1 MNAASSAA
9 GSPGNSYLDEGQG
22 LGAWFSSFDHKKI
35 AMMFLAW
42 TLGAFLLGAI
52 FSTWLTLK
60 SVGGDQQDA
69 GVLFQI
75 ITYHRLVLVF
85 LFLVP
90 AIPSVLGFFLLPGQI
105 GASEF
110 AFPTMSRCS
119 LRFYVIGLVLVLAS
133 VAFGPVASGW
143 TLPTPLVLHETGAFG
158 LLAVGLFFVAGSW
171 FATGVN
177 FVVTIHH
184 RRAAGMGFFD
194 MPLLAWSLYLGA
206 FQLVFAGVMF
216 AIVIL
221 YLAGGQMT
229 GQGLFGLDSD
239 PLLWQKYFWFAM
251 RPAAFFALIPAA
263 GVISAVVAGISRK
276 PVTAYRVVVGSLIAC
291 LGIGLVTWGV
301 HLAGLGQAA
310 GTTFAFSA
318 LALLAVVPVALIAY
332 CWLATL
338 YQGANHQPAPTFFV
352 IAFFL
357 LAGVTV
363 MMELFLRSPGLGAYL
378 GTTMFASAQMDYLIW
393 GAVMTALLAGLH
405 YWWPTMTGRAYR
417 GGFAVAGGLIYL
429 IGLNLALIP
438 HILLGTQGVAAD
450 MMVLAGGG
458 SLPGVSL
465 LGWALAVLGWLM
477 VLSNLASALMNGE
490 RVGDEAGTAD
500 GR

>member
-9 GSPGNSYLDEGQG
+9 GSTGHTSYLDGDQG
-22 LGAWFSSFDHKKI
+22 VGAWFSSFDHRKI
-35 AMMFLAW
+35 ALMFLGW

-52 FSTWLTLK
+52 FNAWLALK

-69 GVLFQI
+69 GLLFQI

-110 AFPTMSRCS
+110 AFPVMNRCS
-119 LRFYVIGLVLVLAS
+119 LRFYVIGLVLILAS
-133 VAFGPVASGW
+133 VAFGPVAAGW

-158 LLAVGLFFVAGSW
+158 FLAVGLFFLAASW

-177 FVVTIHH
+177 FLVTVHH
-184 RRAAGMGFFD
+184 RRADGMGFFQ

-206 FQLVFAGVMF
+206 YQLVFSGVMF

-221 YLAGGQMT
+221 YLAGGQLT
-229 GQGLFGLDSD
+229 GKGLFGLDSD
-239 PLLWQKYFWFAM
+239 PLLWQKYFWFAL

-276 PVTAYRVVVGSLIAC
+276 PVTSYRVVVGSLIAC
-291 LGIGLVTWGV
+291 LGLGLVTWGV

-318 LALLAVVPVALIAY
+318 LALLAVVPVSLIAY
-332 CWLATL
+332 CWLATM

-357 LAGVTV
+357 LGGVTV
-363 MMELFLRSPGLGAYL
+363 LMELFLRSPGLGAYL

-393 GAVMTALLAGLH
+393 GAVMSALLAGLH
-405 YWWPTMTGRAYR
+405 FWWPAMTGRKYR
-417 GGFAVAGGLIYL
+417 SGMALLGGMFYL
-429 IGLNLALIP
+429 IGLNLALMP
-438 HILLGTQGVAAD
+438 HLLLGTRGVAAD
-450 MMVLAGGG
+450 MMVLASGAG
-458 SLPGVSL
+458 SLPGISL
-465 LGWALAVLGWLM
+465 VGWALAILGWVV

-490 RVGDEAGTAD
+490 RVGGE
-500 GR
+500 